1 MQEFTQLIIPSNGLN
16 WIYSG
21 SVLEAKTLGGL
32 HLEKF
37 SWNPITGEFLFIWPS
52 QHHSSSKGSA
62 PFEDYVRG
70 IILRKRRE
78 IAFRTFQGGSEN
90 SIRAQVAAENA
101 LKIDGAASDWS
112 FRYNVTNQILEEL
125 TGERGW

>member
-1 MQEFTQLIIPSNGLN
+1 MQQFTQLIIPSNGTP
-16 WIYSG
+16 WVWSG
-21 SVLEAKTLGGL
+21 SVLEAKTLGGS

-52 QHHSSSKGSA
+52 QHHASSKGSA

-70 IILRKRRE
+70 IILRNRKE
-78 IAFRTFQGGSEN
+78 IAFRSFQGDPERSLQ
-90 SIRAQVAAENA
+90 AQTAAEQA
-101 LKIDGAASDWS
+101 LKINGAASDWS